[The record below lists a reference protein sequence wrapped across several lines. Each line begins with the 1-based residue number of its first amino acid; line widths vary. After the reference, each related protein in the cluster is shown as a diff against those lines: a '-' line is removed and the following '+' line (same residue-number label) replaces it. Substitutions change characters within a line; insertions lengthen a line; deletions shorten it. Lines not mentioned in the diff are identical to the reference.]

1 MIYFHKPNY
10 FYIYYFQSN
19 KATHVIEINR
29 SKNSNT
35 YTTHVPHNNI
45 HTFIQR
51 KHLFP
56 YISVDLQAVVRVC
69 SNLALFYC
77 LQSYCVNDTIGLLTF
92 SFYFLSVNKQRIS
105 IVGFVRY
112 ETVEHNFYR
121 LVLVEGHL
129 LYGTHNITGEI
140 GCTVIFHVN
149 FYLPHFKIN
158 GVMIIYIL
166 LDN

>member
-1 MIYFHKPNY
+1 MSIIIFISFHKPIL
-10 FYIYYFQSN
+10 FYYFQSN

-35 YTTHVPHNNI
+35 YTIHVPHNNI

-105 IVGFVRY
+105 IVGFVRD
-112 ETVEHNFYR
+112 ETVEHNFYM
-121 LVLVEGHL
+121 LVLT
-129 LYGTHNITGEI
+129 LYYMGLITQLVKI
-140 GCTVIFHVN
+140 GCT
-149 FYLPHFKIN
+149 L
-158 GVMIIYIL
+158 
-166 LDN
+166 